1 MASQQ
6 QQHHKAETTVRYIH
20 MLYEAVAV
28 FRKTTKTTT
37 TTTTTTA
44 TVAEVMDERWGLST
58 TFRGQASL

>member
-1 MASQQ
+1 
-6 QQHHKAETTVRYIH
+6 